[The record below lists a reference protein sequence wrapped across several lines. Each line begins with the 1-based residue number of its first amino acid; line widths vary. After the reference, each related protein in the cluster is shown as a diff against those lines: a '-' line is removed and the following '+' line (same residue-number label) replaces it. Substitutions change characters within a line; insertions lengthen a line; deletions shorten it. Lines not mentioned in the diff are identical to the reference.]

1 MKQNR
6 NTLIENDD
14 EFQSIIKELI
24 ENDTVQQMKKF
35 KQHYETTCF
44 EHCLNSSL
52 LLLFNL

>member
-24 ENDTVQQMKKF
+24 ENDTVQQMKNF
-35 KQHYETTCF
+35 KQHYETTC
-44 EHCLNSSL
+44 LSIVIQQL
-52 LLLFNL
+52 TTVI

>member
-24 ENDTVQQMKKF
+24 ENDTVQQMKNF

-44 EHCLNSSL
+44 EHCYT
-52 LLLFNL
+52 